1 MEFGAGLKPDEP
13 IVPNMVRL
21 AKLAE
26 EAGFGYIGIF
36 DDLLLVNHR
45 RNDVYIV
52 LTAIA
57 MSTNQIK
64 IGTWATD
71 AFTRHPLTTAYS
83 IASLDELSGG
93 RAFLGFA
100 LGGPHAKALAPGG
113 ATLRKSEEA
122 LKIIREILSGEKV
135 EINSWEYQLHEPM
148 PHIPIYWGAQAEK
161 SLRLGARIA
170 DGVILGGAIGW
181 VDEPVLKGAV
191 SQIEKGASDS
201 GRSLKQLKI
210 WMNINVSLS
219 LDREKAIDGVK
230 SYMET
235 LFSYIRASPDKKKLW
250 PREMFEKKSLS
261 GTPED
266 CIRAIKVVER
276 CGIDAIMMAITGD
289 KKETL
294 RHLKETVIP
303 SFKE

>member
-21 AKLAE
+21 ARLAE

-45 RNDVYIV
+45 RSDAYIV
-52 LTAIA
+52 LSAVA
-57 MSTNQIK
+57 MSTNRVK
-64 IGTWATD
+64 IGTWATN

-100 LGGPHAKALAPGG
+100 LGGPHAKALAVGK
-113 ATLRKSEEA
+113 ATHRKSEEA

-161 SLRLGARIA
+161 SLRLGARIT
-170 DGVILGGAIGW
+170 DGVILGGPLGW
-181 VDEPVLKGAV
+181 VDEPVLKGAIK
-191 SQIEKGASDS
+191 QIEMGAKDA
-201 GRSLKQLKI
+201 GRNLADLKI
-210 WMNINVSLS
+210 WMNIQVSLS
-219 LDREKAIDGVK
+219 LDREKAINEVQ

-235 LFSYIRASPDKKKLW
+235 LFSYIRAGNDVRKRF
-250 PREMFEKKSLS
+250 PREMLEKKSIS

-266 CIRAIKVVER
+266 CIRAIKVVEG
-276 CGIDAIMMAITGD
+276 CGVDAIMMNITGD
-289 KKETL
+289 KHETL
-294 RHLKETVIP
+294 QHLKDTVLP
-303 SFKE
+303 AFN

>member
-1 MEFGAGLKPDEP
+1 MEFGAGLKPEEP
-13 IVPNMVRL
+13 IVPNML
-21 AKLAE
+21 KLARLSE

-36 DDLLLVNHR
+36 DDLLLVDHR
-45 RNDVYIV
+45 RSDLYIV
-52 LTAIA
+52 LAAIA
-57 MSTNQIK
+57 MNTNKIK
-64 IGTWATD
+64 IGTWATN

-83 IASLDELSGG
+83 IASLDELSRG

-161 SLRLGARIA
+161 SLRMGGRLAN
-170 DGVILGGAIGW
+170 GVILGGPLGW

-191 SQIEKGASDS
+191 SIVEKGARDS
-201 GRSLKQLKI
+201 GRSLKDLKV

-230 SYMET
+230 SYMDT
-235 LFSYIRASPDKKKLW
+235 LFSYLRASPEKRRLW

-294 RHLKETVIP
+294 QHLRETVIP
-303 SFKE
+303 SFK